1 MELKVQNFDQ
11 FIQEQCKN
19 LDKYCSALESLFKGF
34 DFQDKSQTDRLMIQ
48 LTLSVQ
54 NLCKIA
60 LPTPGSAEFF
70 GMPKEATE
78 AADNPDV
85 IVVDIEH
92 PNWDFRPWFK
102 QKVNNIKQAFEGLL
116 EYYEKDPNEI
126 KLASDTGTTP
136 KEFILDMLD
145 HDLRTIKAYADA
157 ILSMFESGR
166 LSIRDVRLE
175 DEEDQ

>member
-1 MELKVQNFDQ
+1 MELKIQNFKR

-19 LDKYCSALESLFKGF
+19 LDNYCSALESLFRRF

-48 LTLSVQ
+48 LTLTVQ
-54 NLCKIA
+54 NICGIA
-60 LPTPGSAEFF
+60 FPTPGSAEFF

-85 IVVDIEH
+85 IVVDKDH

-102 QKVNNIKQAFEGLL
+102 QKANNIKHACEGLL
-116 EYYEKDPNEI
+116 EYYEKNPNEI
-126 KLASDTGTTP
+126 KLASNSGMTP
-136 KEFILDMLD
+136 KEFILGMLE
-145 HDLRTIKAYADA
+145 HDLKTIKAYADV

-166 LSIRDVRLE
+166 LSVMDVRLE
-175 DEEDQ
+175 EEED